1 MHAQSAA
8 ERFYVPSDGAKDR
21 FVPPPG
27 RMPRLHLIEYQEDLR
42 LCEDETGLLVGPT
55 DQRLHLAGLY
65 ATNLR
70 GGRYYAKAARDADL
84 RPGRLVRLIPEP
96 DNPHDPSALSVHP
109 EQGPGPVGYVN
120 KAKARSWSK
129 LLAEGVRLRAIS
141 LRGTGPG
148 KPCNA
153 VAVLAADPKVID
165 HLLSPR
171 PIGLPA
177 PVFLRS
183 R

>member
-1 MHAQSAA
+1 M
-8 ERFYVPSDGAKDR
+8 
-21 FVPPPG
+21 PPPG
-27 RMPRLHLIEYQEDLR
+27 RMPRLHLIEYQGDLR
-42 LCEDETGLLVGPT
+42 LCEDVTGLLVGPT
-55 DQRLHLAGLY
+55 DRRLHLAGIY
-65 ATNLR
+65 ATNVR
-70 GGRYYAKAARDADL
+70 GERYYAKAAREADL
-84 RPGRLVRLIPEP
+84 RPGRLVRLVPEP
-96 DNPHDPSALSVHP
+96 DNPHDPNALAVYP

-129 LLAEGVRLRAIS
+129 VLAEGVRLRTIT

-148 KPCNA
+148 RPCDA

-171 PIGLPA
+171 PIGLPT